1 MSFDVH
7 TSVLVGFRLE
17 NSDLWNEYPTGRVV
31 CENGHERQ
39 DEAWKKCPECG
50 TEFSAERA
58 LGPTKRFWDYCQSV
72 GQKPT
77 VVWGDWEDGDGLVNW
92 ERASENHS
100 PEDEDEGFNILCIK
114 VLSSGTVPYA
124 SSKEVSTDPSTVA
137 EAAAAMEHLR
147 EGLGIKAPVRVF
159 LSHFTSC

>member
-7 TSVLVGFRLE
+7 TSVVVGFRLE

-39 DEAWKKCPECG
+39 DETWKRCPECG
-50 TEFSAERA
+50 AEFSPERA
-58 LGPTKRFWDYCQSV
+58 LGPTKQFWDYCQSV

-77 VVWGDWEDGDGLVNW
+77 VMWESWEGGDGLVNW
-92 ERASENHS
+92 EMASENCG
-100 PEDEDEGFNILCIK
+100 PEDEEFNVLCIK
-114 VLSSGTVPYA
+114 VLSSGAVPYP
-124 SSKEVSTDPSTVA
+124 STKEVSIDPSTVA
-137 EAAAAMEHLR
+137 EAATAMEHLR
-147 EGLGIKAPVRVF
+147 EALGIEAPVRVF